1 MLLFVQFAAEML
13 MWLIAGCFL
22 RLEWEYYVIHG
33 AIVLNIL
40 DNVWAII
47 LKFKITTYS
56 AFTASVTL
64 RFLAKGLYTYKL
76 SINFAIVIS

>member
-1 MLLFVQFAAEML
+1 

-22 RLEWEYYVIHG
+22 RLEWEFYVIHG

-47 LKFKITTYS
+47 LKFKIIAYS

-64 RFLAKGLYTYKL
+64 RFLAKGLYTYKS

>member
-22 RLEWEYYVIHG
+22 RLEWEFYVIHG

-40 DNVWAII
+40 DNV
-47 LKFKITTYS
+47 
-56 AFTASVTL
+56 
-64 RFLAKGLYTYKL
+64 RYKL
-76 SINFAIVIS
+76 AYKSFARNVSS